1 MISRLLLVKLHTM
14 NQNIQNDCRKLKMM
28 ETLYHIQLQHKCL
41 VYHRYV
47 DPDLCFYHHYILN
60 SLFSPSC

>member
-41 VYHRYV
+41 VTIDMWTQTCV
-47 DPDLCFYHHYILN
+47 FITTI
-60 SLFSPSC
+60 S